1 MLKCSL
7 LRNKVKLHLQFAR
20 SIRHTHTPIDTKDP
34 SVDLDRIIPFRFY
47 GDGCEAMRNLAN
59 MCICG
64 NMVRME
70 SLFEK
75 KLDDLQ
81 KHLKPKVGHH

>member
-7 LRNKVKLHLQFAR
+7 LRKKVKLCQTSFVT
-20 SIRHTHTPIDTKDP
+20 HTHTPHLDTKDP

-47 GDGCEAMRNLAN
+47 GDGCEAMRNLTN
-59 MCICG
+59 ICICG

-70 SLFEK
+70 PLFGK
-75 KLDDLQ
+75 KS
-81 KHLKPKVGHH
+81 